1 MKNQLICPHC
11 RQEIE
16 LSEAFRHQIEEEIGH
31 ELTSKHKKEL
41 EDVRKKTEEVIR
53 RKIEEDIKTEQ
64 EDLKRELSEKNKK
77 LSEFRDQQ
85 LELMKQKRQLEEQK
99 EEMKLEVEKR
109 ISEEKKEVEAAVT
122 KRIDEEHR
130 MKELE
135 KEKIISDLKK
145 ALEDAQ
151 RKASQ
156 GSQQLQGEILEL
168 DLEEMLKHAFPFDT
182 IEPVGKGVKGADI
195 RHVVKSHRGSVCGV
209 ILWEF
214 KRTKSWTESWVQ
226 KLKDDLRSEGANI
239 PVIVSTQLPKT
250 VTNGLG
256 LVDGVWVCSSEFIL
270 ILATLLRDKLYEVAK
285 EKFVQSQKGTKSEL
299 LYDFI
304 TGHEFQQQVQALA
317 EVYQSMQLQILK
329 ERAAYEKMWK
339 TREAQITRMVS
350 STVNIYG
357 SIHGLVG
364 ASMPRVEGLEIESLA
379 SGTD

>member
-1 MKNQLICPHC
+1 MNKLICPHC

-16 LSEAFRHQIEEEIGH
+16 ISEAFRHQIEEEIGH

-41 EDVRKKTEEVIR
+41 EDVRKKTEQVIR
-53 RKIEEDIKTEQ
+53 KKIEEDIKTEQ
-64 EDLKRELSEKNKK
+64 EDLKRELDEKNKR
-77 LSEFRDQQ
+77 LSEFRDQE
-85 LELMKQKRQLEEQK
+85 LELRKKTRQLEEEK
-99 EEMKLEVEKR
+99 RDMALEVEKR
-109 ISEEKKEVEAAVT
+109 LSEEKKHIEVVIT

-130 MKELE
+130 LKELE

-168 DLEEMLKHAFPFDT
+168 DLEDMLKHEFPFDT
-182 IEPVGKGVKGADI
+182 IEPVGKGVRGADI
-195 RHVVKSHRGSVCGV
+195 RHVVKSQRGSMCGV

-214 KRTKSWTESWVQ
+214 KRTKSWTDTWIQ

-239 PVIVSTQLPKT
+239 PVIVSTQMPKSIE
-250 VTNGLG
+250 NGLG
-256 LVDGVWVCSSEFIL
+256 CLDGVWVCSSEFVV

-285 EKFVQSQKGTKSEL
+285 EKFVQSQKGTKAEL

-339 TREAQITRMVS
+339 TRESQITRMVS

-364 ASMPRVEGLEIESLA
+364 ASMPRVEGLEIESLE
-379 SGTD
+379 SGE